1 MNDLQWQW
9 QWKLQ
14 CVGLKNLFYFLCFIP
29 LRTIALGLRWKEWNS
44 LLLWEYFWSKCWI
57 VKHLSQ
63 KIGETNSSRQ
73 HLPVMQVE
81 GAKNIRIAIKQKKF
95 FTIILIEYLKW
106 KYICVKNLFY
116 LDITWNFL
124 FLIAFIKYKC
134 RKSTNFYRVICP

>member
-1 MNDLQWQW
+1 MKITMCWFE
-9 QWKLQ
+9 KLI
-14 CVGLKNLFYFLCFIP
+14 LFPVFHSFENHCTWPQVERVKFIAT
-29 LRTIALGLRWKEWNS
+29 LRI
-44 LLLWEYFWSKCWI
+44 LL
-57 VKHLSQ
+57 VKMLNC
-63 KIGETNSSRQ
+63 KTFVPENWGD
-73 HLPVMQVE
+73 LPVMQVE
-81 GAKNIRIAIKQKKF
+81 GAKNIKIAIKQKKF